1 MLTLY
6 CTCMKAWFDHIW
18 TMRSQEWDTHLQKD
32 IRLLEGVQKFSL
44 RMCSKDYDMNYE
56 VLLQSFQLPEQSTR
70 RLYFR
75 LSLMFKIV
83 DESFFSSQ
91 YFCTHEL
98 DIRSCKTLHVSSTFC
113 SYQFLLLF
121 ICASQYFCMECF
133 AWVCN

>member
-83 DESFFSSQ
+83 HESFFSLPIFLYPRSQ
-91 YFCTHEL
+91 HHIMQNLTC
-98 DIRSCKTLHVSSTFC
+98 IIN
-113 SYQFLLLF
+113 LLLVPIPSF
-121 ICASQYFCMECF
+121 THLCF
-133 AWVCN
+133 TLILHRMVM